1 MANVKV
7 KRFDDQS
14 ATLYFVKS
22 KNLTQALQRATL
34 LTQVLPVDRITHIPP
49 ADRKKKHTL
58 VLTIFTQ
65 HDKIE
70 TQVQ

>member
-7 KRFDDQS
+7 KKFEDHS

-22 KNLTQALQRATL
+22 KNLTQAMQRATL
-34 LTQVLPVDRITHIPP
+34 LTQVLPVDRVSHIPP
-49 ADRKKKHTL
+49 EKGTKKKHTL
-58 VLTIFTQ
+58 VLTIFPQ

-70 TQVQ
+70 PQD